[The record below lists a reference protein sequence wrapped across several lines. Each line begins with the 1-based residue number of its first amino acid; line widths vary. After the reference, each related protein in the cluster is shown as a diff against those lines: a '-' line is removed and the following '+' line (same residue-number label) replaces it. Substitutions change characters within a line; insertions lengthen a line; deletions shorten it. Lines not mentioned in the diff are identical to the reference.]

1 MRATFIHRTYPLS
14 LVLIFLQYYL
24 ASYDLRK
31 WLRPSAL
38 KNYINTWHMYV
49 STNTQQPFV
58 AAVWKCLS
66 LADVYMYVCTHTYIR
81 IYLYI
86 LYIFIYVYKHTYMYI
101 HTYTYT
107 HIFAYIYTRIY
118 EDCSRFS
125 GPTFVYRHCSL
136 NKDITF
142 FFFFLHLFV
151 LEGNSYTSCIYQ
163 KVCVQ
168 HDASMYRHTFRYFT
182 TSVVFKV

>member
-1 MRATFIHRTYPLS
+1 
-14 LVLIFLQYYL
+14 
-24 ASYDLRK
+24 
-31 WLRPSAL
+31 
-38 KNYINTWHMYV
+38 MYV

-86 LYIFIYVYKHTYMYI
+86 LYIFIYVYKHTYMCV
-101 HTYTYT
+101 HTY
-107 HIFAYIYTRIY
+107 IYIYTYICVHIYIYPRIY

-142 FFFFLHLFV
+142 FFFSPSIRSWRKLMHILHLSES
-151 LEGNSYTSCIYQ
+151 LCKTRC
-163 KVCVQ
+163 Q
-168 HDASMYRHTFRYFT
+168 HVSPYLQIFHNLCGLQSVISLWHRAFFLFFYF
-182 TSVVFKV
+182 FYF

>member
-1 MRATFIHRTYPLS
+1 MCIC
-14 LVLIFLQYYL
+14 
-24 ASYDLRK
+24 
-31 WLRPSAL
+31 
-38 KNYINTWHMYV
+38 MYV
-49 STNTQQPFV
+49 HTHIY
-58 AAVWKCLS
+58 
-66 LADVYMYVCTHTYIR
+66 VYIYIYY
-81 IYLYI
+81 IYLYMCINI
-86 LYIFIYVYKHTYMYI
+86 LICVYI